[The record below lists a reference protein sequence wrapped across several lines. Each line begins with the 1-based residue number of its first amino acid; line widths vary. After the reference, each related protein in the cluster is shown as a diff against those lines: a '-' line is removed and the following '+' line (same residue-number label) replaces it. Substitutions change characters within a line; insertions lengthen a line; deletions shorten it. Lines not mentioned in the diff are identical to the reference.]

1 VLWDNAAVLL
11 ESRFVIPPCPWHGV
25 FSPAAS
31 LVQWLLQLTW
41 RSRAAALKQQ
51 TKQNTSP

>member
-11 ESRFVIPPCPWHGV
+11 ESRFVIPPCPWRGV